1 MVAGF
6 GREAGKEFDSLLI
19 LESQPRSVCV
29 YPRLELVAICKMK
42 AIQERPLIVADRR
55 CPLTGA
61 HRLLEL
67 PKVNLNQFWIEPE
80 LSCCREYEIAAQGV
94 SDRIDRLIER
104 VLCPRARAFRPEVG
118 LDPVARDTRCSAQA
132 QDRKQTQR
140 PLLLRGYGDRASL
153 VAQGERSQKLEDQH
167 FPAMRA
173 L

>member
-19 LESQPRSVCV
+19 LKSQSRSVGV
-29 YPRLELVAICKMK
+29 YPRVELVAICKMK

-118 LDPVARDTRCSAQA
+118 LDPVARETLPTA
-132 QDRKQTQR
+132 
-140 PLLLRGYGDRASL
+140 
-153 VAQGERSQKLEDQH
+153 
-167 FPAMRA
+167 
-173 L
+173 